1 MSQDIT
7 KGVEMIRNTTVPES
21 EMSDMELLSLALEE
35 ALDAHGRGVIIGPA
49 PSWAELER
57 SMRRARK
64 ADTSRQLK
72 VRGASEGA
80 AA

>member
-1 MSQDIT
+1 MEDLN
-7 KGVEMIRNTTVPES
+7 ERNSELVPES
-21 EMSDMELLSLALEE
+21 NLSDLELLSQSLEE
-35 ALDAHGRGVIIGPA
+35 ALDAHGRGVIVGPV

-72 VRGASEGA
+72 VRGASDGA

>member
-1 MSQDIT
+1 MEDLS
-7 KGVEMIRNTTVPES
+7 KLNSELVPES
-21 EMSDMELLSLALEE
+21 KLSDLALLSQALEE
-35 ALDAHGRGVIIGPA
+35 ALDAHGRGVIVGPV

-72 VRGASEGA
+72 VRVASEGTA
-80 AA
+80 A